1 MSDLELQLATAQQE
15 LKAVYR
21 ERAHLVAA
29 LAALMPGTLSYA
41 DPSTPEWAVLT
52 LDGGGEGEQLSWHI
66 APEDL
71 DLFPHMPVTEEG
83 LAWDGHST
91 EEKYERLR
99 AMTAVMAEMT
109 SALSLAGLPSLFA
122 AMADEVE
129 ENAGDPEP
137 KPEPEPEHDQ
147 AAPEPAPKPGP
158 SAARAPLP
166 KRTPRAKKADA

>member
-1 MSDLELQLATAQQE
+1 V
-15 LKAVYR
+15 AV
-21 ERAHLVAA
+21 
-29 LAALMPGTLSYA
+29 LAALMPGTLSYS
-41 DPSTPEWAVLT
+41 DPSTPAWAVLT

-71 DLFPHMPVTEEG
+71 DLFPHIPVTEEG

-91 EEKYERLR
+91 DEKYERLR
-99 AMTAVMAEMT
+99 EMTAVMAEMT

-122 AMADEVE
+122 AMADEAA
-129 ENAGDPEP
+129 ENADT
-137 KPEPEPEHDQ
+137 PEPEPEHDQ

-166 KRTPRAKKADA
+166 KRTPRAKRAA